1 MKPISSDQ
9 VSILPYF
16 PNEKTKG
23 NMPQPAT
30 ILPIKQP
37 QLKDDKFFNVTT
49 ISTKLVYQS
58 LSIKL
63 ANFSDRS
70 TQIVTIPSQNTNESN
85 NRVFDFQAVANNVL
99 SFVGNRL
106 QEAKQQGADDEKM
119 ANLFQQART
128 GIAQGFNEA
137 IEELGEIGLLN
148 DELGENISK
157 SKALIDQGVDTL
169 ERNLRPEKFIATG
182 DDSEGLYAASLT
194 SDKLMRQENSSN
206 LSITTADGDIVTISF
221 SDYRESSQSEQLN
234 YASLFDR
241 RGNSNEQ
248 YSYRYAQ
255 SNYRATSF
263 AFTVEGYLDEGEKKA
278 IEELITNISKIEN
291 DFFNGNLDDALNK
304 ALSLGFDQ
312 KELSAFNLD
321 LKQTTTA
328 VISQRYNDIAQRSNN
343 DHSELTKLTQPLLD
357 FAQQVK
363 SVNTQATELLK
374 HSENDF
380 SKLLNKVFK
389 AEFGNQQEMLARL
402 ESFLNK
408 LST

>member
-16 PNEKTKG
+16 PNEKTKS
-23 NMPQPAT
+23 NVPQPIT
-30 ILPIKQP
+30 ILPIEQP

-70 TQIVTIPSQNTNESN
+70 AQIVTISSQNTNEPN
-85 NRVFDFQAVANNVL
+85 NNFFDFQAVANNVL

-128 GIAQGFNEA
+128 GVAQGFNEA
-137 IEELGEIGLLN
+137 IEELDEIGLLN
-148 DELGENISK
+148 DELDESISK
-157 SKALIDQGVDTL
+157 SKTLIDQGIDTL
-169 ERNLRPEKFIATG
+169 EKKLRPEKFIATG
-182 DDSEGLYAASLT
+182 DSEEFFATSLT

-221 SDYRESSQSEQLN
+221 SDYRENSQSEQVN
-234 YASLFDR
+234 YASFFDR
-241 RGNSNEQ
+241 QGSSNEQ

-255 SNYRATSF
+255 SNYRSTSF

-291 DFFNGNLDDALNK
+291 DFFNGNLDGALNK

-328 VISQRYNDIAQRSNN
+328 VISQRYNDIAQRSN
-343 DHSELTKLTQPLLD
+343 DEHSELTKLTQPLLD

-363 SVNTQATELLK
+363 SVNAQATELLK
-374 HSENDF
+374 NSESDF

-389 AEFGNQQEMLARL
+389 AEFGNQQEMLSRL
-402 ESFLNK
+402 ENFLNK